1 MRKHRIEIRSLRV
14 LQKVNPRDFD
24 SDDEVK
30 ARKVGSETV
39 EGRDTTVALK
49 RSWKG
54 NMRKD
59 VWEMTARER
68 YVSIFYV
75 NPCFYFNCIVD
86 PNLKIDPSIRR
97 KWILSMLTKCQNM
110 MSFSGFVRST
120 RRRKFSTMFWY
131 HTIAHEEFYL
141 VGETRIDSMRKTF
154 NLLRYYV

>member
-1 MRKHRIEIRSLRV
+1 MRKHRIEIRSLCV
-14 LQKVNPRDFD
+14 LQKVSPRDFD
-24 SDDEVK
+24 TDDEVK
-30 ARKVGSETV
+30 A
-39 EGRDTTVALK
+39 
-49 RSWKG
+49 
-54 NMRKD
+54 RKD